1 MLAAIARLN
10 ALGFPVPRGLFFL
23 ILFHFL
29 FVLPQA
35 LAIGQERI
43 VESVR
48 RIGSFP
54 IARGTEPAMICV

>member
-29 FVLPQA
+29 FVLPQGFGYRPGA
-35 LAIGQERI
+35 HCRK
-43 VESVR
+43 R
-48 RIGSFP
+48 
-54 IARGTEPAMICV
+54 PAHR